1 MNKLLFSIFT
11 VSLLVISAHSR
22 GQSLDIT
29 TLGAKEGSGLN
40 NATAIQ
46 KAIDQCAVKGGVVL
60 IPPGKFYTGTILL
73 KSNVT
78 LSLMKGA
85 ELIGTPHLKDY
96 PENTIS
102 VKTRPPHRPQWPSM
116 PSRAL
121 IYADAAE
128 HISIIGE
135 GTINGNGK
143 ASEFK
148 TQDDDPRRPKLLMF
162 VGCKDVN
169 IRDIHLINSAF
180 WMQHYFACDGVKI
193 SGISVYNH
201 GNLNNDGIDIDS
213 RNVTVSDCSF
223 DTDDDGICLKSDGFD
238 LVENVSITNCIVGSN
253 CNLIKTGTASYAG
266 FRNIAVSNCV
276 LKKASVS
283 VMGKKSRPANLKVD
297 SISSE
302 AGIALE
308 AVDGG
313 LIDQIVISNI
323 SMVGVQTPIFIK
335 LGNRKYD
342 PARAG
347 NIVISNVT
355 ASSNSLIPSSI
366 TGIPG
371 FDVENVILRDIII
384 SSNGGGTIQD
394 AAMLNVP
401 ENKGGYPSNNMFG
414 NRLPAYGFFIRHA
427 KNIELHNVRVNLLA
441 PDARPEIYQADVKN
455 LKAD

>member
-1 MNKLLFSIFT
+1 MKKLISTILSTFLILLSID
-11 VSLLVISAHSR
+11 
-22 GQSLDIT
+22 GYCQSIDIT
-29 TLGAKEGSGLN
+29 KFGAKEGDDVN
-40 NATAIQ
+40 NALAIQ
-46 KAIDQCAVKGGVVL
+46 KAIDQCSRKGGVVL
-60 IPPGKFYTGTILL
+60 VPPGRFYTGTIVL

-85 ELIGTPHLKDY
+85 EIIGTPHLKDY

-128 HISIIGE
+128 NISIIGE

-148 TQDDDPRRPKLLMF
+148 TQDDDPRRPKLIMF

-169 IRDIHLINSAF
+169 IRDIHLMNSAF

-223 DTDDDGICLKSDGFD
+223 DCDDDGICLKSDSFN

-266 FRNIAVSNCV
+266 FKNITISNCV

-283 VMGKKSRPANLKVD
+283 VMGKRNRPANLSAD
-297 SISSE
+297 SISAE

-313 LIDQIVISNI
+313 LLDQIVISNI

-335 LGNRKYD
+335 LGNRKYN
-342 PARAG
+342 PAKTG
-347 NIVISNVT
+347 NIIISNIT
-355 ASSNSLIPSSI
+355 ATSNSFIPSSI

-371 FDVENVILRDIII
+371 FDVENVILRDILITG
-384 SSNGGGTIQD
+384 NGGGTEKD
-394 AAMLNVP
+394 AGMVNVP
-401 ENKGGYPSNNMFG
+401 ENSGNYPSNNMFG

-427 KNIELHNVRVNLLA
+427 KNIELHNVRFNLLS
-441 PDARPEIYQADVKN
+441 PDARPEIYQSDVKN
-455 LKAD
+455 LKVD

>member
-1 MNKLLFSIFT
+1 MNRLPFSLFTAPLL
-11 VSLLVISAHSR
+11 LISVYSR
-22 GQSLDIT
+22 SQSLDIT
-29 TLGAKEGSGLN
+29 RFGAKEGSNLN
-40 NATAIQ
+40 NAAAIQ
-46 KAIDQCAVKGGVVL
+46 KAIDKCAVKGGVVL
-60 IPPGKFYTGTILL
+60 IPPGKYYTGTIHL

-85 ELIGTPHLKDY
+85 ELIGTPNLRDY

-102 VKTRPPHRPQWPSM
+102 VKTRPPHQPQWPSM

-143 ASEFK
+143 AREFK

-162 VGCKDVN
+162 VGCRDVN

-223 DTDDDGICLKSDGFD
+223 DCDDDGICLKSDGFD
-238 LVENVSITNCIVGSN
+238 LVENISITNCLVGSN

-266 FRNIAVSNCV
+266 FKNIVISNCV

-283 VMGKKSRPANLKVD
+283 VMGKKNRQANLKAD

-313 LIDQIVISNI
+313 LMDQIVINNI

-342 PARAG
+342 PAKVG
-347 NIVISNVT
+347 NIIISNVT
-355 ASSNSLIPSSI
+355 ATSNSLIPSSI

-371 FDVENVILRDIII
+371 FDVENVTLRDILITC
-384 SSNGGGTIQD
+384 SGGGTAQD
-394 AAMLNVP
+394 AAMQSIP
-401 ENKGGYPSNNMFG
+401 ENKVGYPSNNMFG

-427 KNIELHNVRVNLLA
+427 KNIELHNVKINLLS

-455 LKAD
+455 LKVD

>member
-1 MNKLLFSIFT
+1 MDKFIPKLCTAFLFF
-11 VSLLVISAHSR
+11 LSARSYC
-22 GQSLDIT
+22 QSLDIT
-29 TLGAKEGSGLN
+29 EFGAKEGNDVN
-40 NATAIQ
+40 NAVAIQ
-46 KAIDQCAVKGGVVL
+46 KAIDKCTVKGGVVL

-85 ELIGTPHLKDY
+85 ELIGTPILKDY

-143 ASEFK
+143 AKEFK

-169 IRDIHLINSAF
+169 IQDIHLINSAF

-193 SGISVYNH
+193 RGISVYNH

-213 RNVTVSDCSF
+213 RNVTVSDCIF
-223 DTDDDGICLKSDGFD
+223 DCDDDGICLKSDGFD
-238 LVENVSITNCIVGSN
+238 LVENVSITNCVVGSN

-266 FRNIAVSNCV
+266 FKNIAISNCV

-283 VMGKKSRPANLKVD
+283 VMGKKNRRNNSVAD
-297 SISSE
+297 SISGE

-313 LIDQIVISNI
+313 LLDQIVISNI
-323 SMVGVQTPIFIK
+323 SMTGIQTPIFIK
-335 LGNRKYD
+335 LGNRKYQ
-342 PARAG
+342 PKPVG
-347 NIVISNVT
+347 HIIISNVT
-355 ASSNSLIPSSI
+355 ATSNSLLPSSI

-371 FDVENVILRDIII
+371 YDVENVMLRDVMLI
-384 SSNGGGTIQD
+384 STGGGKRTGTTD
-394 AAMLNVP
+394 VNVP
-401 ENKGGYPSNNMFG
+401 ENAGGYPGNTMFG
-414 NRLPAYGFFIRHA
+414 NQLPAYGLFLRHV
-427 KNIELHNVRVNLLA
+427 KNIDLHNVKFYLLS
-441 PDARPEIYQADVKN
+441 PDERPDIYKMDVKN
-455 LKAD
+455 FKSD

>member
-11 VSLLVISAHSR
+11 ASLLIISVHSR

-29 TLGAKEGSGLN
+29 KFGAKEGTDLN
-40 NATAIQ
+40 NAEAIQ
-46 KAIDQCAVKGGVVL
+46 KAIDKCAIKGGVVL

-85 ELIGTPHLKDY
+85 ELIGTTKLKDY

-102 VKTRPPHRPQWPSM
+102 VKTRPPHRAQWPSM

-135 GTINGNGK
+135 GTINGNGT

-148 TQDDDPRRPKLLMF
+148 TQDDDPGRPKLLMF
-162 VGCKDVN
+162 VGCKDIN
-169 IRDIHLINSAF
+169 IRDIHLMNSAF
-180 WMQHYFACDGVKI
+180 WMQHYFACDGVKV

-223 DTDDDGICLKSDGFD
+223 DCDDDGICLKSDGFD
-238 LVENVSITNCIVGSN
+238 LVENVSITNCLVGSN

-266 FRNIAVSNCV
+266 FKNIAISNCV

-283 VMGKKSRPANLKVD
+283 VMGKKNRPANLKVD

-313 LIDQIVISNI
+313 LMDQIVINNI

-335 LGNRKYD
+335 LGNRKYN
-342 PARAG
+342 PAKVG
-347 NIVISNVT
+347 NIIISNVT
-355 ASSNSLIPSSI
+355 ATSNSLIPSSI

-384 SSNGGGTIQD
+384 TSKGGGTEKD
-394 AAMLNVP
+394 ATRADVP
-401 ENKGGYPSNNMFG
+401 ENKGAYPANNMFG
-414 NRLPAYGFFIRHA
+414 NSLPSYGFFIRHA
-427 KNIELHNVRVNLLA
+427 KNIELHNVKFNLLA
-441 PDARPEIYQADVKN
+441 PDIRPDIYQSDVKN
-455 LKAD
+455 LKVD

>member
-1 MNKLLFSIFT
+1 MNKLLPLLFT
-11 VSLLVISAHSR
+11 TLLLIPTVQSF

-29 TLGAKEGSGLN
+29 KFGAKEGADLN
-40 NATAIQ
+40 NAAAIQ
-46 KAIDQCAVKGGVVL
+46 KAIDKCTIKGGVVL
-60 IPPGKFYTGTILL
+60 VPPGKYYTGTILL

-85 ELIGTPHLKDY
+85 ELIGTPNLKDY

-116 PSRAL
+116 PSRAM
-121 IYADAAE
+121 IYADNAE

-143 ASEFK
+143 AKEFK

-169 IRDIHLINSAF
+169 IQDIHLMNSAF

-193 SGISVYNH
+193 KGISVYNH

-223 DTDDDGICLKSDGFD
+223 DCDDDGICLKSDGFD

-266 FRNIAVSNCV
+266 FKNIAISNCV

-283 VMGKKSRPANLKVD
+283 VMGKKNRPANLKAD
-297 SISSE
+297 SVSSE

-313 LIDQIVISNI
+313 LMDQIVINNI

-342 PARAG
+342 PAKAG
-347 NIVISNVT
+347 NIIISNVT
-355 ASSNSLIPSSI
+355 ATSNSLIPSSI

-371 FDVENVILRDIII
+371 FDVENVILRDILITG
-384 SSNGGGTIQD
+384 NGGGTEKD
-394 AAMLNVP
+394 AAMANIP
-401 ENKGGYPSNNMFG
+401 ENKGGYPANNMFG

-427 KNIELHNVRVNLLA
+427 KNVALHNVRFNLLS

-455 LKAD
+455 LKVD